1 MFITSMSVKCY
12 FVNYSMKARPIILS
26 LAAVLLT
33 YTSDAQIKIP
43 GVLKQAANSLAQAG
57 APNQFEIG
65 SALKEAL
72 EIGISEGTERLSM
85 QNGFLGNAAVKLLFP
100 PEAQKVEKTLRGLG
114 LDKPCDD
121 FIMSMNRAAE
131 LAVKEAKPVFI
142 SALKQMTIQDATN
155 ILLGKEKNTATTYFQ
170 RVTSDALNAKFQP
183 IIAEA
188 LNKTEATR
196 YWTDMSTRYNKVP
209 FVTKVQTDLTAY
221 ATQKAMDGLFYEV
234 AQEELKIRS
243 NSGARS
249 SALLQK
255 VFGYADRKI
264 Q

>member
-1 MFITSMSVKCY
+1 MKLSAFIL
-12 FVNYSMKARPIILS
+12 AI
-26 LAAVLLT
+26 AAVAT
-33 YTSDAQIKIP
+33 AYTSNAQIKMP
-43 GVLKQAANSLAQAG
+43 GVLKQAANSLAQGG
-57 APNQFEIG
+57 APSQLEIG

-72 EIGISEGTERLSM
+72 EIGVSAGTNRLSL

-114 LDKPCDD
+114 LNKPCDD

-131 LAVKEAKPVFI
+131 LAVQEAKPIFI
-142 SALKQMTIQDATN
+142 SALKQMTLQDATS
-155 ILLGKEKNTATTYFQ
+155 ILLSKDKNAATAYFQ

-183 IIAEA
+183 IINDA

-196 YWTDMSTRYNKVP
+196 YWTDLSTRYNKIP
-209 FVTKVQTDLTAY
+209 LVTKIQTDLTAY

-234 AQEELKIRS
+234 AQEELKIRA

-249 SALLQK
+249 TALLQK
-255 VFGYADRKI
+255 VFGYADGKR
-264 Q
+264 

>member
-1 MFITSMSVKCY
+1 
-12 FVNYSMKARPIILS
+12 MKLRTLLLS
-26 LAAVLLT
+26 FTALAVS
-33 YTSDAQIKIP
+33 YTSSAQIKIP
-43 GVLKQAANSLAQAG
+43 GVLRQAANSLAQG
-57 APNQFEIG
+57 GEPSQVEIG

-72 EIGISEGTERLSM
+72 EIGISAGTDRLSM

-121 FIMSMNRAAE
+121 FVMSMNRAAE
-131 LAVKEAKPVFI
+131 LAVKEAKPIFI
-142 SALKQMTIQDATN
+142 SALKQLSLQDATN
-155 ILLGKEKNTATTYFQ
+155 ILLSKEKNTATTYFQ
-170 RVTSDALNAKFQP
+170 RATSVALNAKFQP
-183 IIAEA
+183 IIADA
-188 LNKTEATR
+188 LNRTEATR

-255 VFGYADRKI
+255 VFGYADRK
-264 Q
+264 

>member
-1 MFITSMSVKCY
+1 
-12 FVNYSMKARPIILS
+12 MKLIKIYLS
-26 LAAVLLT
+26 IAVLLIA
-33 YTSDAQIKIP
+33 YTSNAQIKIP
-43 GVLKQAANSLAQAG
+43 GVLKQAANSLAQGG
-57 APNQFEIG
+57 APSQLEIG

-72 EIGISEGTERLSM
+72 EIGVSAGTDRLSV

-114 LDKPCDD
+114 LNKPCDD

-142 SALKQMTIQDATN
+142 SALKQMTLQDATN
-155 ILLGKEKNTATTYFQ
+155 ILLSKEKNTATSYFQ
-170 RVTSDALNAKFQP
+170 RVRSDALIAKFQP
-183 IIAEA
+183 IITEA
-188 LNKTEATR
+188 LNQTEATR
-196 YWTDMSTRYNKVP
+196 YWSDLSTRYNKIPLVS
-209 FVTKVQTDLTAY
+209 KVQTDLTAY

-243 NSGARS
+243 NSGVRKT
-249 SALLQK
+249 ALLQK
-255 VFGYADRKI
+255 VFGYADR

>member
-1 MFITSMSVKCY
+1 MKLRIFYLSFAASLIA
-12 FVNYSMKARPIILS
+12 YSS
-26 LAAVLLT
+26 
-33 YTSDAQIKIP
+33 SAQIKIP
-43 GVLKQAANSLAQAG
+43 GALKQAAQSLGQG
-57 APNQFEIG
+57 RAPSQLEIG

-72 EIGISEGTERLSM
+72 EIGVSAGTDRLSL

-100 PEAQKVEKTLRGLG
+100 PEAQKVEKTLRGMG
-114 LDKPCDD
+114 LNKPCDD

-131 LAVKEAKPVFI
+131 LAVKEAKPIFI
-142 SALKQMTIQDATN
+142 SALKQMTLQDATS
-155 ILLGKEKNTATTYFQ
+155 ILLSKENNTATSYFQ

-183 IIAEA
+183 LINEA

-196 YWTDMSTRYNKVP
+196 YWTDLSTRYNKIPLVN
-209 FVTKVQTDLTAY
+209 KIQTDLTAY

-243 NSGARS
+243 NSGARNT
-249 SALLQK
+249 ALLQK
-255 VFGYADRKI
+255 VFGYADR

>member
-1 MFITSMSVKCY
+1 
-12 FVNYSMKARPIILS
+12 MKLRILVLS
-26 LAAVLLT
+26 LTALASS
-33 YTSDAQIKIP
+33 YTSNAQIKIP
-43 GVLKQAANSLAQAG
+43 GGLKQAANSIGQG
-57 APNQFEIG
+57 AAPSQLEIG

-72 EIGISEGTERLSM
+72 EIGVSAGTDRLSL

-114 LDKPCDD
+114 LNKPCDD

-131 LAVKEAKPVFI
+131 LAVKEAKPIFI
-142 SALKQMTIQDATN
+142 SALKQMTLQDATN
-155 ILLGKEKNTATTYFQ
+155 ILLSKEKNTATTYFQ

-183 IIAEA
+183 IINEA

-196 YWTDMSTRYNKVP
+196 YWTDLSTRYNKIPLVS
-209 FVTKVQTDLTAY
+209 KVQTDLTAY

-249 SALLQK
+249 TALLQK
-255 VFGYADRKI
+255 VFGYADGK
-264 Q
+264 

>member
-1 MFITSMSVKCY
+1 MTL
-12 FVNYSMKARPIILS
+12 RIIYLF
-26 LAAVLLT
+26 LAAILIANNLN
-33 YTSDAQIKIP
+33 AQIKIP
-43 GVLKQAANSLAQAG
+43 GVLKQAAQSLGQGG
-57 APNQFEIG
+57 APSQLEIG

-72 EIGISEGTERLSM
+72 EIGVSAGTDRLSL

-114 LDKPCDD
+114 LNKPCDD
-121 FIMSMNRAAE
+121 FILSINRAAE
-131 LAVKEAKPVFI
+131 LAVKEAKPIFI
-142 SALKQMTIQDATN
+142 SALKQMTLQDATN
-155 ILLGKEKNTATTYFQ
+155 ILLSKEKNTATTYFQ

-183 IIAEA
+183 IISEA

-196 YWTDMSTRYNKVP
+196 YWTDLSTRYNKIP
-209 FVTKVQTDLTAY
+209 LVTKVQTDLTAY

-249 SALLQK
+249 TALLQK
-255 VFGYADRKI
+255 VFGYADR